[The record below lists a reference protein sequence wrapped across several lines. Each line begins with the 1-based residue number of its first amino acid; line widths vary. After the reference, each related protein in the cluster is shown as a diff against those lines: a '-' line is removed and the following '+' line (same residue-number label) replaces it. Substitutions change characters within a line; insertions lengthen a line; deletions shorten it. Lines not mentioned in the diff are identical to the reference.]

1 MDRHTHHTPAATC
14 QKVPDV
20 ARIMIEIEMTRVE
33 VDGMLDRY
41 TARVL
46 DEWLMPLIQTELNAA
61 LDDATDDDEE
71 YL

>member
-1 MDRHTHHTPAATC
+1 MDRHTHHAPAATC

-20 ARIMIEIEMTRVE
+20 DRIMVEIEMTRIE

-46 DEWLMPLIQTELNAA
+46 DEWLMPLVDAA
-61 LDDATDDDEE
+61 LDAPEE
-71 YL
+71 CL

>member
-1 MDRHTHHTPAATC
+1 MDRRTHHTAAATC
-14 QKVPDV
+14 PKTPHV
-20 ARIMIEIEMTRVE
+20 AQIMVELEMTRIE

-46 DEWLMPLIQTELNAA
+46 DEWLMPLVDAA
-61 LDDATDDDEE
+61 LDAPEE